1 MSPDSDMA
9 HDMSQACGM
18 MTAMDTN
25 EDGPCRL
32 TALAAMIPL
41 LAQGR
46 ELTLPAL
53 NRLVYFSDVAHL
65 LRHGQTVSRRPQL
78 KIRRG
83 PLPRGSFEARC
94 AAIRAGLLTE
104 RWTERRFEREA
115 SYLAT
120 AQASRLEQRFCAE
133 ELATLSAVRER
144 LGCRTARFLAR
155 KAHESAPW
163 RFGRFGFPLDLD
175 QARTDA
181 RLIAWLRAEGVL
193 PPEGNG

>member
-1 MSPDSDMA
+1 VRDD
-9 HDMSQACGM
+9 
-18 MTAMDTN
+18 
-25 EDGPCRL
+25 DGDGYER
-32 TALAAMIPL
+32 
-41 LAQGR
+41 R
-46 ELTLPAL
+46 RTLPAL

-163 RFGRFGFPLDLD
+163 RCGRFGFPLDLD
-175 QARTDA
+175 LARTDA